1 MANSLITR
9 ITGWKKYFE
18 QITGILIQGDP
29 DAPPITWWNILWVRA
44 QWKKAVI
51 LRIPHD
57 KAEMGYR
64 IGYWPMHGPLQLK
77 IEVLHQQLVA
87 VRLGSIGTRNQA
99 RQIVERD
106 IVDELGQY
114 GIRQIGIGHS
124 PPLIELGSA
133 DLRIVLRQVE
143 AAIGSE
149 PAKQNLAEGRTG

>member
-87 VRLGSIGTRNQA
+87 VRLGQEECIFFAVNMLDEEIGLS
-99 RQIVERD
+99 VERITTTDDPD
-106 IVDELGQY
+106 I
-114 GIRQIGIGHS
+114 
-124 PPLIELGSA
+124 
-133 DLRIVLRQVE
+133 
-143 AAIGSE
+143 
-149 PAKQNLAEGRTG
+149 GRTIRLI